1 MPSVSQLTD
10 RLEELMTELEALRY
24 YRRKKLITARAFAS
38 QKAKIMRSI
47 EVAEDRLYEQKRKE
61 ALKKAEE
68 AKAKR
73 KADAEKAKKKAEADA
88 RLFVILAKIK
98 AEYIADLTLKFQTKD
113 VIRIELQT
121 NEEGNVVSGNP
132 LSDTEILNFI
142 IRQPGRWLVQVGKVF
157 YTLNDATRMR
167 LQELVT
173 DQLINTVAGV
183 GSDGEII
190 TEIIQQQ
197 FMILTRIPDEPAP
210 GQYAFIDE
218 GDFFPYYHKTHL
230 NLSRYQIFNGK
241 DDFNYD
247 DNCLIY
253 AFKMANIKQATLDL
267 LKTKVKNRKV
277 PTNVMEEIAD
287 IIECKIVVKT
297 KDVNHRDRR
306 IYGKKYENVI
316 HIGLLEGHYF
326 LIEKTGVTSY
336 CLDHYDELKKMI
348 DEKHKDD
355 LYNYTEINHIYNAQN
370 KKDVQRCIDS
380 YDLVKHLLKNK
391 DALLTL
397 ISMDDAL
404 IATTQFYDKINQ
416 TIGSL
421 EYDEDKC
428 VRPVE
433 IKQKGKKD
441 KKKFENVFF
450 DFETDPNDEHIPYL
464 CRTYDGTYHRE
475 FRGSDCA
482 YQMLCSM
489 TANTRF
495 IAHNATYDYRFIIS
509 LLHNIKEI
517 SRGTRLISCKAKFG
531 DKFVQIK
538 DSYHLIS
545 KPLREFPEMFG
556 IKDTMKEVMPYK
568 LYTQENIK
576 KQFVPISEALT
587 YIKTDDDKKQFLNN
601 IERWNLKKG
610 DDYDIIEYSS
620 LYCKI
625 DCEILYKGY
634 TTFREWVLKDLKID
648 IDDVLTTASLADL
661 YFKKEGCYEDVYEL
675 SGIPQLFIQ
684 GCVVGGRTMC
694 AENKMITIEGKI
706 NDFDAVSLYP
716 SAMYRMDGF
725 LKGSPN
731 VLKELTY
738 EFLQEKTDGY
748 FVDIVIKSVGIHRK
762 FPLMSYMT
770 ENGVRNFTNDMIGL
784 TMRVDK
790 YTLEDLIEFQK
801 IEFDI
806 VRGYYFD
813 EGFNTK
819 IKETILFC
827 FEERLKKKKEGNPA
841 QEIYKL
847 LMNSGYGKT
856 IMKPVDSEVK
866 FFENKEEYEVYHRR
880 HYNWITSHVYFGNKV
895 RCDMVKPLNEH
906 YNRAHIG
913 TCILSMSKRIMNE
926 VMSLAEDEKLDIF
939 YQDTDSMH
947 IKDQDI
953 SVLSSKFKEV
963 YGRDLIGKNFGQF
976 HSDFDIKSAKNV
988 YSRRAIFL
996 GKKAYIDELVGE
1008 DVDGNEVIDYHIR
1021 LKGIP
1026 NAVILDHAKRFGRV
1040 RSDVENYDEASAK
1053 NVFELYEDLS
1063 NGVTIPFD
1071 LTCDGDK
1078 ANFKFNKDYS
1088 INTLSIFTRNV
1099 KYV

>member
-10 RLEELMTELEALRY
+10 RLEELITELEALRY

-38 QKAKIMRSI
+38 QKAKIQRSI
-47 EVAEDRLYEQKRKE
+47 EVAEDKLFLQKAKE
-61 ALKKAEE
+61 AKD
-68 AKAKR
+68 AKA
-73 KADAEKAKKKAEADA
+73 KAKKKAEANA
-88 RLFVILAKIK
+88 RLAVLKAKAK
-98 AEYIADLTLKFQTKD
+98 AEYIAKLTLEFQTKD
-113 VIRIELQT
+113 EIRIELQT

-132 LSDTEILNFI
+132 LSDTEIFNFI
-142 IRQPGRWLVQVGKVF
+142 IRQPGRWLVQVGQVF
-157 YTLNDATRMR
+157 YTMNDATRMR
-167 LQELVT
+167 LRDLVT
-173 DQLINTVAGV
+173 NQLITSVVGV
-183 GSDGEII
+183 GSDGALINEINQ
-190 TEIIQQQ
+190 EQFII
-197 FMILTRIPDEPAP
+197 ITRIPDEPAP
-210 GQYAFIDE
+210 GQYAFIDDAE
-218 GDFFPYYHKTHL
+218 FFPYYHKTHL
-230 NLSRYQIFNGK
+230 NLSRYQIFKGK
-241 DDFNYD
+241 NDFNYD
-247 DNCLIY
+247 DNCFIY
-253 AFKMANIKQATLDL
+253 ALKMANIKQTTLDL
-267 LKTKVKNRKV
+267 LKTKVKNRSV
-277 PTNVMEEIAD
+277 PVSVMEEIAD
-287 IIECKIVVKT
+287 IIQCKIIVKT

-316 HIGLLEGHYF
+316 HIGLLESHYF
-326 LIEKTGVTSY
+326 LIEKTNVTSY

-348 DEKHKDD
+348 DEKHKND
-355 LYNYTEINHIYNAQN
+355 LYNYDDINHIYNARNQ
-370 KKDVQRCIDS
+370 KDAERCIDS

-433 IKQKGKKD
+433 IKGKKD
-441 KKKFENVFF
+441 KKKYVNVFF
-450 DFETDPNDEHIPYL
+450 DFETDPNDKHIPYL

-482 YQMLCSM
+482 YKMLCSM

-495 IAHNATYDYRFIIS
+495 IAHNATYDYRFIVS

-517 SRGTRLISCKAKFG
+517 SRGTRLISCSAKFG
-531 DKFVQIK
+531 DKYVQIK

-556 IKDTMKEVMPYK
+556 IKDAMKEVMPYK
-568 LYTQENIK
+568 LYTQDNIK
-576 KQFVPISEALT
+576 KQFVPIAEAFTHKELRS
-587 YIKTDDDKKQFLNN
+587 DDDKKQFLNN
-601 IERWNLKKG
+601 IERWNLKKE
-610 DDYDIIEYSS
+610 DETYDIIEYSS
-620 LYCKI
+620 QYCKI

-648 IDDVLTTASLADL
+648 IDDILTTASLADL
-661 YFKKEGCYEDVYEL
+661 YFKIKGCYEDVYEL

-694 AENKMITIEGKI
+694 SENKMITIDGKI

-725 LKGSPN
+725 LKGVPN

-738 EFLQEKTDGY
+738 EFLQKQDGY

-770 ENGVRNFTNDMIGL
+770 ENGVRNFTNDMIGR

-827 FEERLKKKKEGNPA
+827 FEERLKKKKEENPA

-866 FFENKEEYEVYHRR
+866 FFENKEEFEVYHRR

-926 VMSLAEDEKLDIF
+926 VMCLAEDEKLDIF

-953 SVLSSKFKEV
+953 STLSSKFKEV
-963 YGRDLIGKNFGQF
+963 YGRQLIGKNFGQF
-976 HSDFDIKSAKNV
+976 HSDFDIKNAKNV

-1008 DVDGNEVIDYHIR
+1008 DVDGNQVIDYHIR

-1071 LTCDGDK
+1071 LTNDGDK
-1078 ANFKFNKDYS
+1078 ANFKFNKNYT